1 MHCLV
6 HLKVLKS
13 DQKIFRIQRQI
24 SSQMIYLQKVRQKNK
39 INLI

>member
-1 MHCLV
+1 MHCLA

-13 DQKIFRIQRQI
+13 DQKILRIQRQT
-24 SSQMIYLQKVRQKNK
+24 SSQMIYLQKVRQK